1 MAGRAG
7 SEAVERRGMF
17 RSPPASGITVSDGTL
32 YAASAFLPWPGGR
45 TYPPGHY
52 LPAGSAEWS
61 PIPCHPKREV
71 ISMRYAPAAGVCFLA
86 VLLMLGG
93 AATIFAANSATL
105 AFAIIAAGV
114 AIVAVL
120 EVDKRRRVPRIGHG

>member
-1 MAGRAG
+1 
-7 SEAVERRGMF
+7 
-17 RSPPASGITVSDGTL
+17 
-32 YAASAFLPWPGGR
+32 
-45 TYPPGHY
+45 
-52 LPAGSAEWS
+52 
-61 PIPCHPKREV
+61 
-71 ISMRYAPAAGVCFLA
+71 MRYAPAAGVCFLA

-93 AATIFAANSATL
+93 AAMIFAANSATL